1 MSSVTTAGGFQHD
14 AALHALHQPG
24 KHAGQQLLLVYAGH
38 PSHRNHPG
46 AFASPYRTRL
56 FSGPLPWL
64 TWWHLNRCSR
74 ATDAMASGL
83 VSVGVQLIDC

>member
-46 AFASPYRTRL
+46 AFASPYRT
-56 FSGPLPWL
+56 
-64 TWWHLNRCSR
+64 
-74 ATDAMASGL
+74 
-83 VSVGVQLIDC
+83 